1 MVILTLIPNSY
12 IIIKTMPFEYNAE
25 VKMYKK
31 FLILSTTIIMIFSI
45 VFVNEIIF
53 TNKNIVN
60 TDYNII
66 KEHKNE
72 LSMMLE
78 TTPGSGQ
85 YEITT
90 ASEWPAEGYTFNS
103 ELSKCENGGKLSW
116 DVTNKKVVFNG
127 TASDKCYIYFDK
139 GAPTISFTIG
149 GTIYNADP
157 GMTWEEWL
165 NSTYSNDFPNKNYI
179 ATYSKTDCSTNE
191 YINSEYVT
199 TEEMCKNV
207 WVTNYDSKDT
217 ILPGYIYL
225 NSGAGVWSSI
235 GDCATDEASSRGIPI
250 IANNTIES
258 TISIYNEKN
267 KLSINNNDLDVFGC
281 SIKLNE

>member
-1 MVILTLIPNSY
+1 M
-12 IIIKTMPFEYNAE
+12 
-25 VKMYKK
+25 
-31 FLILSTTIIMIFSI
+31 
-45 VFVNEIIF
+45 
-53 TNKNIVN
+53 
-60 TDYNII
+60 
-66 KEHKNE
+66 
-72 LSMMLE
+72 
-78 TTPGSGQ
+78 
-85 YEITT
+85 
-90 ASEWPAEGYTFNS
+90 
-103 ELSKCENGGKLSW
+103 GG
-116 DVTNKKVVFNG
+116 
-127 TASDKCYIYFDK
+127 
-139 GAPTISFTIG
+139 
-149 GTIYNADP
+149 
-157 GMTWEEWL
+157 ML

-179 ATYSKTDCSTNE
+179 TTYSKTDCSTNE

-225 NSGAGVWSSI
+225 NSGEGVWSSI
-235 GDCATDEASSRGIPI
+235 GDCATDEVSSRGIPI